1 MAYERVYADM
11 LRQQPTP
18 EMLGTGTA
26 AQAGKTAQTRNKYKA
41 YVAEVMMEGGTPKSY
56 EDWMAGK

>member
-1 MAYERVYADM
+1 MANERMYAEA

-26 AQAGKTAQTRNKYKA
+26 AQAGKTAQTRNKYKR
-41 YVAEVMMEGGTPKSY
+41 YVTETQMEGGTPKSY